1 MIGSG
6 TVTGTQWGNYK
17 FASKVRIC
25 KSETKLEDFL
35 IKKNWE
41 RASDLTNRLARN
53 VRCNMFTREIT
64 NRFTHDFR
72 FYKFTMDIGNRF
84 ICNFR
89 FHWFTCNIKNR
100 FTSNFTFQR
109 LTGDITNRFTG
120 EVKLY
125 GATRNNTKVSCATK
139 ECTDLWIMTSWI
151 TADWLLILETF
162 FFLSGFS
169 FMDADDS

>member
-1 MIGSG
+1 MTLLIGLPETLG
-6 TVTGTQWGNYK
+6 VTCLLG
-17 FASKVRIC
+17 
-25 KSETKLEDFL
+25 KL
-35 IKKNWE
+35 
-41 RASDLTNRLARN
+41 LTGL
-53 VRCNMFTREIT
+53 
-64 NRFTHDFR
+64 HDFR

-125 GATRNNTKVSCATK
+125 GVTRNNTKVSCATK
-139 ECTDLWIMTSWI
+139 ECTDL
-151 TADWLLILETF
+151 
-162 FFLSGFS
+162 
-169 FMDADDS
+169 